1 VLSLNG
7 DRFDPMIEDLAE
19 IKEKL
24 SQLRFNH
31 NLLLVD
37 WTIRPLSPQKILQ
50 TYLPLVEFAH
60 ELGYRVQLRIP
71 LVLMSRFSYD
81 SDPIVFCG
89 HTLNPFAFDQV
100 DVILE

>member
-1 VLSLNG
+1 MLSLNG
-7 DRFDPMIEDLAE
+7 DRSDPIIEDLAE

-24 SQLRFNH
+24 SQSRPNH
-31 NLLLVD
+31 DLLLVE
-37 WTIRPLSPQKILQ
+37 WTTRPLTPQKILQ